1 MGEFMKKVHPEEV
14 SHSEVM
20 FYLEEMMDM
29 NLSDEL
35 EDDVYYDLKW
45 NGCTSKWKY
54 GYVIKRIREL
64 QYEKF

>member
-20 FYLEEMMDM
+20 FYLEEMMV
-29 NLSDEL
+29 SEL
-35 EDDVYYDLKW
+35 ADDVEEDVYIDLKST
-45 NGCTSKWKY
+45 GRTSKWKY